1 MDTQISSRLVCLLLC
16 AALTLVAGC
25 TSYGPVL
32 KDAAI
37 RAWVL
42 VEGDRVRIVTKS
54 GEKHRFVVQGVEPTA
69 IVGDNP
75 EVSGARSSSIRVEY
89 AEIETL
95 EVGELSTAT
104 KVAGGTGAVAV
115 GAFLLLLLTF
125 PSFSG
130 FGG

>member
-1 MDTQISSRLVCLLLC
+1 MDTPISSRLVCLLLC

-32 KDAAI
+32 QDADI
-37 RAWVL
+37 RAARVGA
-42 VEGDRVRIVTKS
+42 GDRVRIVTKS

-115 GAFLLLLLTF
+115 GVFLLLLIT
-125 PSFSG
+125 FSG
-130 FGG
+130 F